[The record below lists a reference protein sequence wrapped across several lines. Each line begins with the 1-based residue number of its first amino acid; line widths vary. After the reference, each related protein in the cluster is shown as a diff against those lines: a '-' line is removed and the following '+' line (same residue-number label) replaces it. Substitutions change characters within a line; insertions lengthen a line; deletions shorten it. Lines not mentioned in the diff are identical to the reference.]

1 METFKK
7 INYSKRLNDV
17 IPGGAHTYSRGDDQY
32 PLNAPQIL
40 EKGKGAY
47 VWDPDGN
54 KFLDYGM
61 ALRAITLGYSNDE
74 VNMAAFEEIKKGN
87 NLTRASL
94 TELKAAELLR
104 DLIPGMD
111 MVKFAKNGS
120 NVTSAAVKLARSYTG
135 RKYIVVCSEQPFFS
149 FDDWFIGSTQVQ
161 RGIPEEH
168 YSLTLKFNYNNI
180 QSLEAL
186 FSQYPDQIA
195 GVMIEPA
202 TSTLNPCLNLKNG
215 KDTFRE
221 RDWSDSKA
229 PNFLQQVKDV
239 CHKNGA
245 LFILDEMISGFR
257 WHLQGA
263 QRFYNV
269 EPDLTTFGKGMANG
283 FSVAA
288 LAGKRE
294 IMELG
299 GISKQGMERTFSIST
314 THGAEMSGLG
324 AFIKCIELY
333 KQMPVVDQLWK
344 YGTQLIDGANA
355 ISKEYGIEEYFY
367 FEGFPCSPNYV
378 AKNKSRETSLEFR
391 TLFSQEM
398 IKEKVLMPWISTCYA
413 HQNEE
418 LEITLNA
425 LQKAL
430 KTYTHALNEGVDKYL
445 NGRAIQP
452 VFRKFN

>member
-1 METFKK
+1 METVKK
-7 INYSKRLNDV
+7 IDYSKRLNDV
-17 IPGGAHTYSRGDDQY
+17 IPGGAHTYSRGDDQF

-47 VWDPDGN
+47 VWDADGN

-74 VNMAAFEEIKKGN
+74 VDMAAFEEIKKGN

-120 NVTSAAVKLARSYTG
+120 NVTSAAVKMARAYTG
-135 RKYIVVCSEQPFFS
+135 KKYIAVCAEQPFFS
-149 FDDWFIGSTQVQ
+149 FDDWFIGSTPVQ

-168 YSLTLKFNYNNI
+168 HSLTLKFNYNNI

-186 FSQYPDQIA
+186 FNKYPDQIA
-195 GVMIEPA
+195 GIIIEPA
-202 TSTLNPCLNLKNG
+202 TSVLNPCLNIKTNA
-215 KDTFRE
+215 DTFRV
-221 RDWSDSKA
+221 RDWSNSKE
-229 PNFLQQVKDV
+229 PNFLQLVKDA

-257 WHLQGA
+257 WDLKGA
-263 QRFYNV
+263 QHFYNV

-299 GISKQGMERTFSIST
+299 GISKEGMERTFSIST

-324 AFIKCIELY
+324 AFIKCIDLY
-333 KQMPVVDQLWK
+333 KQLPVIDQLWN
-344 YGTQLIDGANA
+344 YGSQLIDGANA
-355 ISKEYGIEEYFY
+355 ISKEFCIEKQFY

-378 AKNKSRETSLEFR
+378 AKNQSGEISLEFR

-398 IKEKVLMPWISTCYA
+398 INQKVLMPWVSTCYA

-425 LQKAL
+425 LRKAL
-430 KTYTHALNEGVDKYL
+430 KTYAHALNEGVEKHL
-445 NGRAIQP
+445 KGRAIKP

>member
-1 METFKK
+1 MNSVDK
-7 INYSKRLNDV
+7 INYSKRLHNV

-32 PLNAPQIL
+32 PSNAPQIL
-40 EKGKGAY
+40 ERGKDAY
-47 VWDPDGN
+47 VWDAEGN

-74 VNMAAFEEIKKGN
+74 VNKAAFAEIEKGN
-87 NLTRASL
+87 NLTRASV

-104 DLIPGMD
+104 DLIPGVD

-120 NVTSAAVKLARSYTG
+120 NVTSAAVKLARAYTG
-135 RKYIVVCSEQPFFS
+135 RKYIAVCAEQPFIS
-149 FDDWFIGSTQVQ
+149 FDDWFIGSTAVQ
-161 RGIPEEH
+161 RGIPQEH
-168 YSLTLKFNYNNI
+168 YTLTLKFNYNNI
-180 QSLEAL
+180 DSLKSL
-186 FSQYPDQIA
+186 FDQYPDQIA
-195 GVMIEPA
+195 GIIMEPV
-202 TSTLNPCLNLKNG
+202 TSTLNPCLNQKS
-215 KDTFRE
+215 DMDPFRV
-221 RDWSDSKA
+221 RNWSQSST
-229 PNFLQQVKDV
+229 PNFLEQVKEV

-245 LFILDEMISGFR
+245 VFIIDEMISGFR

-263 QRFYNV
+263 QKFFNV
-269 EPDLTTFGKGMANG
+269 EADITTFGKGMANG

-288 LAGKRE
+288 IGGKRE

-299 GISKQGMERTFSIST
+299 GISNEGMERTFSIST

-333 KQMPVVDQLWK
+333 KKTDVVGQLWN
-344 YGTQLIDGANA
+344 YGEKLIDGINA
-355 ISKEYGIEEYFY
+355 ISKEYGIEKEFY

-378 AKNKSRETSLEFR
+378 TKDRNGQVSMELR

-398 IKEKVLMPWISTCYA
+398 IKEKVLIPWVSLCYM
-413 HQNEE
+413 HQDEE

-425 LQKAL
+425 ARKAL
-430 KTYTHALNEGVDKYL
+430 KVYAEATDNGVEKYL
-445 NGRAIQP
+445 VGKAIKP